1 MKKYMR
7 FKGLLI
13 AGLIAF
19 LALSAAPT
27 VRAAEE
33 ASPLADSVSYR
44 LRLYH
49 LHTGERLDLV
59 YRIGDQYLAAPIA
72 KLDYFLRDH
81 RSGDVKEYDIKE
93 FDLLHDLLVKLGRPD
108 SEIDIVCGYR
118 TPASN
123 SYLRKRGPGV
133 ALNSQH
139 IEAKAIDI
147 RIPGVPTAEVRDAAL
162 SLQRGG
168 VGYYEK
174 SDFVHV
180 DVGRVRSW

>member
-1 MKKYMR
+1 MR

>member
-1 MKKYMR
+1 MR

-49 LHTGERLDLV
+49 LHTGEHLDLV